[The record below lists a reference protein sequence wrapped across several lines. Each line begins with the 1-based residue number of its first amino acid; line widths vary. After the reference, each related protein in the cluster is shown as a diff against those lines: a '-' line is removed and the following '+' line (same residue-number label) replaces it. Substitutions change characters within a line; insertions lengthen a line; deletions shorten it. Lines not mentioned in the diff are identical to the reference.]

1 LKKNIVFMGYER
13 EDYNW
18 TMIKRRQHY
27 MLCAEVSIY
36 PQKTT
41 NASQVITN
49 SIDSLANQNVNYKVG
64 SLSTHIDGNDEQVW
78 NGIKTLFDQAKNS
91 GEVSMVLT
99 VSNSA
104 H

>member
-1 LKKNIVFMGYER
+1 
-13 EDYNW
+13 
-18 TMIKRRQHY
+18 

-41 NASQVITN
+41 NASQI
-49 SIDSLANQNVNYKVG
+49 IDNALNKLSQQNLQYKVG

-78 NGIKTLFDQAKNS
+78 AGLKTLFNEAKNS

-99 VSNSA
+99 ISNSE

>member
-1 LKKNIVFMGYER
+1 
-13 EDYNW
+13 
-18 TMIKRRQHY
+18 

-36 PQKTT
+36 PQKTN

-49 SIDSLANQNVNYKVG
+49 AIQTLSQENVEYKVG

-78 NGIKTLFDQAKNS
+78 TGIKKIFTEAQNS
-91 GEVSMVLT
+91 GEVSMVVT
-99 VSNSA
+99 ISNSA